1 MSCPARTMDRRSRA
15 DGVGRAV
22 AGVSAWCRRAWV
34 WPRQSVVGARLPG
47 ALARRERR
55 EPSSCPS
62 GRSMLRMSGCAPSL
76 PPEFASPAAG
86 ASSIADQYLDATP
99 LAASSELSAGS
110 PPGVSGP
117 AAPPYAHR
125 RTPAHTGAHLTL
137 RLDNEFPPGPRR
149 PPESAPPVKGKAS
162 LRHDDRADGPT
173 HGREFHRRV
182 PGRRHRR
189 GDRYLTAGDANAV
202 IGTAGSFLQARRV
215 VEYAATR
222 TG

>member
-1 MSCPARTMDRRSRA
+1 MLYPRNARRSSGRWLTAWATRWLA
-15 DGVGRAV
+15 DGS
-22 AGVSAWCRRAWV
+22 VSAWRR
-34 WPRQSVVGARLPG
+34 RSVSGARLTG
-47 ALARRERR
+47 ARERTEYQ

-62 GRSMLRMSGCAPSL
+62 GRSMLRISGWGSSL
-76 PPEFASPAAG
+76 PSELASPAPGASAIADQRLGPNPLG
-86 ASSIADQYLDATP
+86 ASSAP
-99 LAASSELSAGS
+99 SAGS

-117 AAPPYAHR
+117 AEPPYAHR
-125 RTPAHTGAHLTL
+125 RTPAHTSAHLTH

-149 PPESAPPVKGKAS
+149 PPESSPPVKGKAS

-189 GDRYLTAGDANAV
+189 GDRYLTAEDANAV

-215 VEYAATR
+215 VEDAATR